1 MIDHARGGPGRRWAR
16 AAPGLLLLSLLSVTT
31 IYPLLFVAITAF
43 KSEAQFAADPLGLPA
58 PATLDYLERALE
70 VGRVGEYS
78 LNSLLVVGSA
88 VVIIAAVASLAG
100 FALAQLPFPGKSI
113 VLIGIV
119 GLMAVPAAV
128 LMIPLYRTVGQLGL
142 INEFCGLILTYAA
155 LNRPFSIYLV
165 ASYLAGLPT
174 EIIEAARIDGAG
186 PWRVFRSIAL
196 PLSRPALATLAT
208 LNFLWLWNELLF
220 GLLILQDPAKRTLQ
234 VGLATLQ
241 GQHTTPIPLLAAGLL
256 VSLGPVLIVF
266 FASQR
271 NLARGL
277 TAGAVK

>member
-1 MIDHARGGPGRRWAR
+1 MSSRTRTIRWLPA
-16 AAPGLLLLSLLSVTT
+16 LLLLGAVAISAV
-31 IYPLLFVAITAF
+31 YPLVFVALTAF
-43 KSEAQFAADPLGLPA
+43 KTEAQYAADPLGVPD
-58 PATLDYLERALE
+58 PATTAFLERAIAAGNL
-70 VGRVGEYS
+70 GQYT

-88 VVIIAAVASLAG
+88 VAIIAVVASLAG
-100 FALAQLPFPGKSI
+100 FALAHLRFPGRATL
-113 VLIGIV
+113 LIGIV
-119 GLMAVPAAV
+119 GLMTVPAAV

-142 INEFCGLILTYAA
+142 INTYPGLILTYAA
-155 LNRPFSIYLV
+155 LYLPFSIYLV
-165 ASYLAGLPT
+165 ASYGAGLPR
-174 EIIEAARIDGAG
+174 EVLEAARVDGAG
-186 PWRVFRSIAL
+186 LWATFRRVAL
-196 PLSRPALATLAT
+196 PLSYPALTTLIT

-266 FASQR
+266 VLSQR

>member
-1 MIDHARGGPGRRWAR
+1 MTGRGRTQARTVRWLPA
-16 AAPGLLLLSLLSVTT
+16 LLLLSAVAISA
-31 IYPLLFVAITAF
+31 IYPLVFVAVTAF
-43 KSEAQFAADPLGLPA
+43 KTEAQYALDPLGLPD
-58 PATLDYLERALE
+58 PATTTFLERAVEAGNL
-70 VGRVGEYS
+70 GQYT

-88 VVIIAAVASLAG
+88 VAIIAVVASLAG
-100 FALAQLPFPGKSI
+100 FALAHLRFPGRGTL
-113 VLIGIV
+113 LIGIV
-119 GLMAVPAAV
+119 GLMTVPAAV

-142 INEFCGLILTYAA
+142 INTYPGLILTYAA
-155 LNRPFSIYLV
+155 LYLPFSIYLV
-165 ASYLAGLPT
+165 ASYGAGLPR
-174 EIIEAARIDGAG
+174 EVLEAARVDGAG
-186 PWRVFRSIAL
+186 LWATFRRVAL
-196 PLSRPALATLAT
+196 PLSYPALTTLIT

-266 FASQR
+266 VLSQR